1 MDNEPVAVTRC
12 MSMRTKFAQWERG
25 IVAGARR
32 EKAASRRRAPMRAA
46 RLADT
51 LLDRALKSK
60 GFAQVEV
67 VKRWRDIVGPEL
79 SKASMPLQLR
89 FPRGER
95 TGGTLVVRVEGA
107 FAPLLQHR
115 QHQVVE
121 RVNSHFGFNAVAKL
135 ALEQGPISR
144 KPRPVLIKRPLSAEE
159 SAHLNALVSED
170 GESEVRAALR
180 RLGEAVLT
188 RRF

>member
-1 MDNEPVAVTRC
+1 M
-12 MSMRTKFAQWERG
+12 TKTGQKKGF
-25 IVAGARR
+25 
-32 EKAASRRRAPMRAA
+32 SRRRAPVRAA

-51 LLDRALKSK
+51 LLDRALKAK

-67 VKRWRDIVGPEL
+67 VKRWREIVGPEL
-79 SKASMPLQLR
+79 AKASMPVQLR

-95 TGGTLVVRVEGA
+95 MGGTLVVRVEGA

-121 RVNSHFGFNAVAKL
+121 RVNSHFGFNAVARL
-135 ALEQGPISR
+135 ALEQGPIAR
-144 KPRPVLIKRPLSAEE
+144 KVRPVLVRRPLSEDE
-159 SAHLNALVSED
+159 SAELDALVGQD

-188 RRF
+188 RRL